1 MPTYRFCL
9 PTICTVAY
17 MHYKGPTWLTTEYA
31 LQKRQTRIFS
41 KKDLENDFDIDY
53 RYQFSLISF
62 VQF

>member
-41 KKDLENDFDIDY
+41 KKDLENDFDID
-53 RYQFSLISF
+53 
-62 VQF
+62 